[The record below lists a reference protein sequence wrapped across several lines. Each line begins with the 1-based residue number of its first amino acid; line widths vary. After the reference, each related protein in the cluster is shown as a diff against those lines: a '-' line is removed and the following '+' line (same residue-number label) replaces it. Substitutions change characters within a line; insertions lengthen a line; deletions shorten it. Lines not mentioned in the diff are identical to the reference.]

1 MKQIKIFRDVVDHTS
16 KLEKEVND
24 WILANTIAVVDI
36 KQTACTGT
44 GTGRYDFLIITV
56 LYDADES
63 LQKEKVKQKSS
74 YDNYYFQDASNEYMS
89 R

>member
-36 KQTACTGT
+36 KQTTCA
-44 GTGRYDFLIITV
+44 GRYDFLVITV
-56 LYDADES
+56 LYDADEP
-63 LQKEKVKQKSS
+63 LQKEKVKQTDS
-74 YDNYYFQDASNEYMS
+74 YDRYYFQDAANEYMS

>member
-1 MKQIKIFRDVVDHTS
+1 MKQIKIFRDVVDHAS

-36 KQTACTGT
+36 KQTTC
-44 GTGRYDFLIITV
+44 TGRYDFIVITV
-56 LYDADES
+56 LYDADEP
-63 LQKEKVKQKSS
+63 LQKEKVKQTDS
-74 YDNYYFQDASNEYMS
+74 YDRYYFQDACKEYMS

>member
-1 MKQIKIFRDVVDHTS
+1 MKQIKIFRDIVDHTG

-36 KQTACTGT
+36 KQSTCT
-44 GTGRYDFLIITV
+44 GTGRYDFIVITI

-74 YDNYYFQDASNEYMS
+74 YDNYYFQDATNDYMS

>member
-1 MKQIKIFRDVVDHTS
+1 MKQIKIFKDFVDHTG

-36 KQTACTGT
+36 KQTTCV
-44 GTGRYDFLIITV
+44 GRYDFLVITV
-56 LYDADES
+56 LYDADEP
-63 LQKEKVKQKSS
+63 LQKEKVKQTDS
-74 YDNYYFQDASNEYMS
+74 YDRYYFQDAANEYMS

>member
-36 KQTACTGT
+36 KQTTC
-44 GTGRYDFLIITV
+44 TGRYAFIVITV
-56 LYDADES
+56 LYDADEP
-63 LQKEKVKQKSS
+63 LQKEKVKQTDS
-74 YDNYYFQDASNEYMS
+74 YDRYYFQDACKEYMS

>member
-1 MKQIKIFRDVVDHTS
+1 MKQIKIFKDFVDHTS

-36 KQTACTGT
+36 KQTTCAGK
-44 GTGRYDFLIITV
+44 YDFLVITV
-56 LYDADES
+56 LYDADEP
-63 LQKEKVKQKSS
+63 LQKEKVKQTDS
-74 YDNYYFQDASNEYMS
+74 YDRYYFQDACKEYMS

>member
-1 MKQIKIFRDVVDHTS
+1 MKQIKIFRDLVDHTG

-36 KQTACTGT
+36 KQTTCN
-44 GTGRYDFLIITV
+44 GTGRYDFLVITV
-56 LYDADES
+56 LYDTEEL
-63 LQKEKVKQKSS
+63 LQKEKVKQTDS
-74 YDNYYFQDASNEYMS
+74 YDRYYFQDAANEYMS